1 MEIRD
6 KKQYLKELK
15 KERSQL
21 IKEKK
26 ELEQIT
32 IDKFLNPVIF
42 NDRMAKKCDI
52 SARITAI
59 NNWIALLE
67 AGQGL

>member
-1 MEIRD
+1 METCD
-6 KKQYLKELK
+6 KNQYLKELK

-32 IDKFLNPVIF
+32 IDKFLNPLIF
-42 NDRMAKKCDI
+42 TDRMAKKSEL

-59 NNWIALLE
+59 NNWIKILE